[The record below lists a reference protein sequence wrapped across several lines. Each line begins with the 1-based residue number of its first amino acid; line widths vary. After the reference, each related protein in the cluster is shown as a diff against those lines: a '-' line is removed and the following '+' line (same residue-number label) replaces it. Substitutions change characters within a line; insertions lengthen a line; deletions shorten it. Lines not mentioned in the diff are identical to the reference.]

1 MFMANLFKAK
11 LAELNKSMSEIATV
25 IGVNQAT
32 LYRKI
37 NGTSDFTRNEIQLIR
52 HALSLTVDEVD
63 NIFFVE

>member
-11 LAELNKSMSEIATV
+11 IAERNRSTDEVAAA
-25 IGVNQAT
+25 IGVNPAT

-52 HALSLTVDEVD
+52 HVLNLTTDEVEA
-63 NIFFVE
+63 IFFAE